1 MDGPDATPGT
11 DRLAS
16 DRPDN
21 FKIAARP
28 DLPTPEWPNVLAGL
42 GSSGLALRRVAFG
55 RWQAGGQAGSLSSL
69 TGKLLPCAACEYSWG
84 HTLHVCA
91 SCPALP
97 AGADLFPFRKPER
110 ELGPCAGPGGDGQ
123 TAVLSNQV
131 GNGGRPFR
139 DAGRE
144 RKVCAGICAHLFA
157 VRTIPWFP
165 VTSAVTSTVTLYCG
179 TTAQHTAQGTCVDVS
194 ANLAAKPTPSFVS
207 ALLPNLK

>member
-1 MDGPDATPGT
+1 MRVLVPIVLLLTGLTISKLQHAQISQPLSGPTFWLVWAVLGWHYGGWHLADGRPVGRQAACPASLASSFPVLHASILGGT
-11 DRLAS
+11 HCTFARLAQ
-16 DRPDN
+16 
-21 FKIAARP
+21 
-28 DLPTPEWPNVLAGL
+28 LCLLVPTSVRFESLRESL
-42 GSSGLALRRVAFG
+42 GHVRGRVV
-55 RWQAGGQAGSLSSL
+55 
-69 TGKLLPCAACEYSWG
+69 TGKQRC
-84 HTLHVCA
+84 
-91 SCPALP
+91 CPIMSAM
-97 AGADLFPFRKPER
+97 G
-110 ELGPCAGPGGDGQ
+110 
-123 TAVLSNQV
+123 V
-131 GNGGRPFR
+131 RPFR